1 MSLNKKAVAVIG
13 GIAGVVGLGWLI
25 SRSLA
30 KPAVPVTLTSNPIRT
45 ILLIDDKT
53 EVATPNRITLTKGK
67 HRFAAMPKS
76 PDLTLT
82 YGFRSWTVNRHIAS
96 YNPIMEIDIAQ
107 PTLIKANFLVS
118 ESGVYPIIAE

>member
-1 MSLNKKAVAVIG
+1 MSKKAVAVIG

-25 SRSLA
+25 SRALA

-67 HRFAAMPKS
+67 HRFAAVPKS
-76 PDLTLT
+76 PDLLIA
-82 YGFRSWTVNRHIAS
+82 YGFDKWAVNRQTVS
-96 YNPIMEIDIAQ
+96 YEPTVELNIIKPAVITAQ
-107 PTLIKANFLVS
+107 YMMV
-118 ESGVYPIIAE
+118 ESGRYPATLPL